1 MTVQLHTRL
10 STFLFY
16 LRQIFYT
23 VLLRFFRINDPYRL
37 LGILVILIL
46 IALPLF
52 MDPVK
57 VMLDE
62 LKMFVLG
69 ETLNQDKGLYTEV
82 LTNAPP
88 LFALISGWFEM
99 VFGRSQAAERV
110 ISLIF
115 IFFQLSFFTIM
126 LINSR
131 AHNENTYLP
140 GLIFG
145 ILAFFSVDMLSF
157 SSELMASTVLLFV
170 LNNLFK
176 EVEFRVQRDEIVL
189 NIGVYIGL
197 ASLLVFSY
205 ALYLPGILIILA
217 IFTRLTPRKSF
228 LVIFGFM
235 LPHAFVII
243 RYYMMGNFSALYEN
257 FYLASF
263 TGQDD
268 FSLSL
273 SAIFLLCLIPTIFLL
288 LSLFTLNRE
297 ARLTK
302 YQSQLSQIM
311 FLWILL
317 AVAEV
322 AISGSL
328 KPHQLITCIPPLAY
342 FISHYILVI
351 RRKILA
357 EITIWTFIITIVS
370 FMYLTRYEIVTSVN
384 YSNLYPAKS
393 PYTEMKNRRVLILG
407 NDWGLLTNNKP
418 ASGFYDWKLV
428 RPIFTDLD
436 YFENVALIDKAFSHD
451 EPEVILDQENKMTGV
466 FKRIPSIQSHYSHE
480 GNLYIRK

>member
-1 MTVQLHTRL
+1 
-10 STFLFY
+10 
-16 LRQIFYT
+16 

-52 MDPVK
+52 IDPVK
-57 VMLDE
+57 IMRDE

-82 LTNAPP
+82 LTNTPP

-99 VFGRSQAAERV
+99 IFGRSQTAERV
-110 ISLIF
+110 FSLIL
-115 IFFQLSFFTIM
+115 IFFQLSFFTII
-126 LINSR
+126 LINCR
-131 AHNENTYLP
+131 AHNESTYLP

-145 ILAFFSVDMLSF
+145 TLAFFSFDMLSF
-157 SSELMASTVLLFV
+157 SSELMASTVLLFA

-189 NIGVYIGL
+189 NLGVYIGL
-197 ASLLVFSY
+197 TSLLVFSY
-205 ALYLPGILIILA
+205 ALYLPGVLIILG
-217 IFTRLTPRKSF
+217 IFTRLTLRKSF

-235 LPHAFVII
+235 LPHAFVIV
-243 RYYMMGNFSALYEN
+243 RYYMMGNVSVLYEN
-257 FYLASF
+257 FYRASF
-263 TGQDD
+263 TWQDD

-273 SAIFLLCLIPTIFLL
+273 SSVLLLCLCPAIFLL

-311 FLWILL
+311 ILWTLL
-317 AVAEV
+317 AVVEV

-351 RRKILA
+351 RRKVLA
-357 EITIWTFIITIVS
+357 EVTIWTFIITVIS
-370 FMYLTRYEIVTSVN
+370 LMYLSRYEVITNVN
-384 YSNLYPAKS
+384 YHNLFPPKS
-393 PYTEMKNRRVLILG
+393 PYTEIKDKRVLILG
-407 NDWGLLTNNKP
+407 DDWGLLTNNKP
-418 ASGFYDWKLV
+418 ASGFYDWKMV

-436 YFENVALIDKAFSHD
+436 YFENVVLIDKAFNHD
-451 EPEVILDQENKMTGV
+451 EPEVILDQENKMNEV
-466 FKRIPSIQSHYSHE
+466 FKRIPSIQSHYSRE
-480 GNLYIRK
+480 GSLYIRK